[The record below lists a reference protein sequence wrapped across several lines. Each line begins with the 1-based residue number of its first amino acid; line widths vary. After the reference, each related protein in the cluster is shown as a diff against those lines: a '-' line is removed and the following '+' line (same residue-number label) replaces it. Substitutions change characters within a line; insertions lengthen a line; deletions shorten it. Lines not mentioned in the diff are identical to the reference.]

1 MPVRP
6 SRARAAYGAWLL
18 AIAGLTVTAL
28 AGSRTFAG
36 HYARPELFRLFRTL
50 FFAQQGLFVAL
61 LVALAGWLGLR
72 LRRGLARAALYLLP
86 LALLAWL
93 VVWGI
98 VHARFG
104 IRLSLD
110 YLGELLRT
118 QGSATA
124 VGLSPGELVRLSLV
138 TLLLISG
145 LAAAIERTSRA
156 AGAAFVRRAAA
167 VSGLLFLPLHVAVR
181 TYFAYHLAHNQRAV
195 LALDDGTALPLRSE
209 ALIPG
214 LRRGRL
220 TLPNLSDPARTAAYV
235 RWATRVPPD
244 SVPQPRDVLWIV
256 IESFRAD
263 AIGPET
269 TPYLFAHRD
278 EFQLRFDQNHWSGG
292 NATRA
297 GVFTMFSGVAAYH
310 ANEFRGAG
318 ITFPLLRLLAAHGY
332 RVRIGKATYFN
343 FGDLRPFVPPEALL
357 AQRDPLPYVEGDLAM
372 VRSFFTDYA
381 LPVPQH
387 RFDILA
393 FESTHWPYAYPAEQ
407 AVFQPAVER
416 LGLSDYLLPEAEMEK
431 VRNRYRN
438 SSHFVDAE
446 IGEVLERLR
455 SSGALAHTIVL
466 VTGDHGEEF
475 RERGQLAH
483 AGGMNDFQGRVPLW
497 IHVPGRSLPPIDTT
511 RLTSSLDDVPTLLE
525 LLGFQE
531 DVLRTQG
538 ISLLDTHTR
547 RPMLVAGEQGIYFPQ
562 YLDLVSDS
570 YISRW
575 RQGHQR
581 FLFSGVERRDGQPV
595 IGDAW
600 WQEVESWRNRAALGY
615 ELLPDVTAPPRRF
628 DEP

>member
-1 MPVRP
+1 MRP
-6 SRARAAYGAWLL
+6 TLARIGYGAWLL
-18 AIAGLTVTAL
+18 GIAGLTVIAL

-36 HYARPELFRLFRTL
+36 HYARPELFRFFRALFY
-50 FFAQQGLFVAL
+50 AQQGLFVAL
-61 LVALAGWLGLR
+61 LVALAVWLGLR
-72 LRRGLARAALYLLP
+72 LRGRLARAALLLLP

-93 VVWGI
+93 AVWSI

-110 YLGELLRT
+110 YLSELLGTR
-118 QGSATA
+118 GSATA
-124 VGLSPGELVRLSLV
+124 VGLSSGEFVRLSLV
-138 TLLLISG
+138 TLLLIGG
-145 LAAAIERTSRA
+145 LAAAIERSSRA
-156 AGAAFVRRAAA
+156 AGSGFIRRAA
-167 VSGLLFLPLHVAVR
+167 VLCGLLFLPLHLAAR
-181 TYFAYHLAHNQRAV
+181 TYVAYHIAHNQRAV
-195 LALDDGTALPLRSE
+195 LALDDGSPLPLRSE

-220 TLPNLSDPARTAAYV
+220 TLPNLSDPARTAAYL
-235 RWATRVPPD
+235 RWAKQVPPD
-244 SVPQPRDVLWIV
+244 PVPQPLDVLWIV
-256 IESFRAD
+256 LESFRAD
-263 AIGPET
+263 AIGPQT

-278 EFQLRFDQNHWSGG
+278 EFQLRLDQNHWSGG

-310 ANEFRGAG
+310 ANEFREAG
-318 ITFPLLRLLAAHGY
+318 VTFPLLRLLAAHGY

-343 FGDLRPFVPPEALL
+343 FGDLRPFVPPEVLL
-357 AQRDPLPYVEGDLAM
+357 AQRDPLPYVEGDFAM
-372 VRSFFTDYA
+372 VQSFMTDYA
-381 LPVPQH
+381 QPVRQH
-387 RFDILA
+387 RFDVLA
-393 FESTHWPYAYPAEQ
+393 FESTHWPYAYPAEH

-416 LGLSDYLLPEAEMEK
+416 LGLSDYLLPEAEMEQ

-446 IGEVLERLR
+446 IGKVLERLR
-455 SSGALAHTIVL
+455 SAGALAHTIVL

-497 IHVPGRSLPPIDTT
+497 IHVPDRVLPPIDST
-511 RLTSSLDDVPTLLE
+511 RLTTSLDDVPTLLE

-538 ISLLDTHTR
+538 ISLLDAHTR
-547 RPMLVAGEQGIYFPQ
+547 RQMLVAGEQGIYFPQ
-562 YLDLVSDS
+562 YLDLVSDT
-570 YISRW
+570 YLSRW
-575 RQGHQR
+575 RQGQQR

-595 IGDAW
+595 SGDDW
-600 WQEVESWRNRAALGY
+600 WHEVESWRNRAAFGY
-615 ELLPDVTAPPRRF
+615 EILPDIAAPARRF

>member
-1 MPVRP
+1 VRQ
-6 SRARAAYGAWLL
+6 RTARVCYVVWLM
-18 AIAGLTVTAL
+18 AIAALSVTAL

-36 HYARPELFRLFRTL
+36 HYARPELFRFFRTL
-50 FFAQQGLFVAL
+50 FYAQQGLFVAL

-72 LRRGLARAALYLLP
+72 LPGRLARAALYLLP

-93 VVWGI
+93 AIWGI

-110 YLGELLRT
+110 YLGELLSTR
-118 QGSATA
+118 GSATA
-124 VGLSPGELVRLSLV
+124 VGLGSAELIRLSLI
-138 TLLLISG
+138 TLLLIGG
-145 LAAAIERTSRA
+145 LAAAIEWTSHS
-156 AGAAFVRRAAA
+156 AGAVFVRRAAV
-167 VSGLLFLPLHVAVR
+167 VSGLLFLPPHLAAR
-181 TYFAYHLAHNQRAV
+181 TWVAYHIAHNQRAV
-195 LALDDGTALPLRSE
+195 LALDDGSPLPLRSE

-214 LRRGRL
+214 VRRGRL
-220 TLPNLSDPARTAAYV
+220 TLPNLSDPVRTAAYL
-235 RWATRVPPD
+235 RWAKEVPPD
-244 SVPQPRDVLWIV
+244 PVPRPLDVLWIV

-269 TPYLFAHRD
+269 TPYLFAHRN
-278 EFQLRFDQNHWSGG
+278 EFQLRLDQNHWSGG

-310 ANEFRGAG
+310 ANEFREAG
-318 ITFPLLRLLAAHGY
+318 VTFPLLRLLAARGY

-357 AQRDPLPYVEGDLAM
+357 AQQDPFPYVEGDLAM
-372 VRSFFTDYA
+372 VQSFLADYA
-381 LPVPQH
+381 QPVRQH

-393 FESTHWPYAYPAEQ
+393 FESTHWPYAYPAEH

-438 SSHFVDAE
+438 SSHFADAE
-446 IGEVLERLR
+446 IGKVLERLR
-455 SSGALAHTIVL
+455 GAGALTHTIVL

-497 IHVPGRSLPPIDTT
+497 IHVPDRVPPPIDSI
-511 RLTSSLDDVPTLLE
+511 RLTTSLDDVPTLLE

-538 ISLLDTHTR
+538 VSLLDLHTR
-547 RPMLVAGEQGIYFPQ
+547 RQMLVAGEQGIYFPQ
-562 YLDLVSDS
+562 YLDLVSDT
-570 YISRW
+570 YLSRW
-575 RQGHQR
+575 RQGQQR
-581 FLFSGVERRDGQPV
+581 FLFSGVERRDGLPV
-595 IGDAW
+595 TGDAW
-600 WQEVESWRNRAALGY
+600 WHEVESWRSRAALGY
-615 ELLPDVTAPPRRF
+615 EILPDVAAPLRHF